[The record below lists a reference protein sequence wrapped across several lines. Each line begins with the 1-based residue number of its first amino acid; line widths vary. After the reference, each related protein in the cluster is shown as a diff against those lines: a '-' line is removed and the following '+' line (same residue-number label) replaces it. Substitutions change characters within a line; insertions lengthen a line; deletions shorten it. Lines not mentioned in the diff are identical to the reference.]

1 MSFKINDISELN
13 RRVTIKRPTITRNN
27 SGDEVKTFANILTC
41 WAAIDYYR
49 ISEQNEML
57 FSGSQRSVD
66 GIDFYIKYRE
76 DFTFSTKDVITYKGN
91 DYDIEAV
98 VEMGFKDYLRFRTVR
113 NV

>member
-1 MSFKINDISELN
+1 MSFKINDISELS
-13 RRVTIKRPTITRNN
+13 RRITFKRPVITRNN
-27 SGDEVKTFANILTC
+27 SGDEVKTFGELLVC

-49 ISEQNEML
+49 ISEQNEMMYAE
-57 FSGSQRSVD
+57 SQRGID

-76 DFTFSTKDVITYKGN
+76 DITFTTKDLITYKGN

-98 VEMGFKDYLRFRTVR
+98 VEVGFKDYLRFRTVR